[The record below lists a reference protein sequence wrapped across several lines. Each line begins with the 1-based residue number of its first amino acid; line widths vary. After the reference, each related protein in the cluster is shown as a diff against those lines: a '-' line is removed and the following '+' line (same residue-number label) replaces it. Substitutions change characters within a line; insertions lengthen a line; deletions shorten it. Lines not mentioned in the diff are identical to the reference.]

1 MRHGNNETALMHEIH
16 EAIARSGRALIWRN
30 SVGGVHGVVSTAS
43 TAGRAY
49 RANVQYGLGRGSADL
64 VGILRGTGRFV
75 ALEVKTPSGRVGR
88 DQISWM
94 HAVRSAGGFASVV
107 RSVDEAM
114 AALDRAAAGEVS

>member
-30 SVGGVHGVVSTAS
+30 SVGGVHGVVSTA
-43 TAGRAY
+43 GRVY

-64 VGILRGTGRFV
+64 VGILRGGRFI